1 MAREQLWL
9 LSGIRQGSKEVRE
22 VGRIMMEEAHGS
34 TPAASLD
41 KLIRRQMFC
50 SAAGLES
57 VQLWVVPQ
65 MGNQGTVC

>member
-1 MAREQLWL
+1 
-9 LSGIRQGSKEVRE
+9 
-22 VGRIMMEEAHGS
+22 MEEAHGS